1 MMHSQIEK
9 EEIVERYVQ
18 RQLPPEMQQAFEDH
32 FFGCDECFAKLQEVE
47 RFRAGVRDAAD
58 RGLLPDESRTAVAA
72 GRGGWLRWAFAM
84 TSCSTAALVAISG
97 WMYFRQ
103 IPGLRGERDQAAS
116 QLQLEREARSQSAQA
131 IVPAEAAEANV
142 ALVMLQAS
150 RAGEKPPTTVLQP
163 GAQHLVVW
171 IEMGPSRYRSFRIDL
186 LTPDNRPIAS
196 LDHLERGPYGALAAS
211 LPADKL
217 PAGDLRITLSGQD
230 PPPASLVAEYQL
242 RIEKR

>member
-32 FFGCDECFAKLQEVE
+32 FFGCDECFEKLQAVE
-47 RFRAGVRDAAD
+47 RFRAGVQDASA
-58 RGLLPDESRTAVAA
+58 RGLLPDESRAAAAA
-72 GRGGWLRWAFAM
+72 GGGSWLRWAFAM
-84 TSCSTAALVAISG
+84 TSCSTAALVAIAG
-97 WMYFRQ
+97 WLYFRQ
-103 IPGLRGERDQAAS
+103 IPTLRGERDRAAAQLDLDRQARA
-116 QLQLEREARSQSAQA
+116 QLPQA
-131 IVPAEAAEANV
+131 VSPGDGAEANV

-171 IEMGPSRYRSFRIDL
+171 IEIGPSRYRSFRIDL

-196 LDHLERGPYGALAAS
+196 VDHLERGPYGALAAS

-230 PPPASLVAEYQL
+230 PPPASLVADYQL

>member
-32 FFGCDECFAKLQEVE
+32 FFECDECFAKLQEVE
-47 RFRAGVRDAAD
+47 RFRAGVRDASA
-58 RGLLPDESRTAVAA
+58 RGLLPDESLTAAAA

-84 TSCSTAALVAISG
+84 TSCSTAALVAIAG

-103 IPGLRGERDQAAS
+103 IPALRGERDQAAS
-116 QLQLEREARSQSAQA
+116 RLQLEREARSQSAQA
-131 IVPAEAAEANV
+131 ISPAEGAEANV

-163 GAQHLVVW
+163 GAQHVVVW
-171 IEMGPSRYRSFRIDL
+171 IEIGPSRYRSFRIDL

-196 LDHLERGPYGALAAS
+196 VDRLERGPYGALTAS

-230 PPPASLVAEYQL
+230 PPPASLVADYQL